1 MGKEN
6 TEKSGAEPEVI
17 DMDQKWLD
25 ILNELEW
32 KEPNVDP
39 EKEPTKEP
47 VKGANAKEPSK
58 EDVKKEAWKE
68 LDTPK
73 EDELKI
79 PRSRL
84 NKEIEKKNAVQSKYD
99 KLLEKIKTEEDRV
112 NSLSDDE
119 KEEQSNLQ
127 KLWMD
132 TKLSKLQDK
141 LEDMED
147 DMSDKDSQIKELQET
162 INKAETWSL
171 SKRIAELTAEMDW
184 KDWLPKFDI
193 KELLEFSKEKNFL
206 PKDPIELYN
215 FKYQAEIYA
224 KKYEKAGTEVDKGN
238 KGNFEPT
245 KRNPTFAN
253 GDEDFEASAK
263 EILDSIG
270 QTT

>member
-1 MGKEN
+1 MQTHDLKVSGKIVLAAAILLKVKSTHLIEN
-6 TEKSGAEPEVI
+6 
-17 DMDQKWLD
+17 D
-25 ILNELEW
+25 I
-32 KEPNVDP
+32 
-39 EKEPTKEP
+39 
-47 VKGANAKEPSK
+47 
-58 EDVKKEAWKE
+58 
-68 LDTPK
+68 
-73 EDELKI
+73 
-79 PRSRL
+79 SRL
-84 NKEIEKKNAVQSKYD
+84 DALMNETD
-99 KLLEKIKTEEDRV
+99 
-112 NSLSDDE
+112 
-119 KEEQSNLQ
+119 
-127 KLWMD
+127 
-132 TKLSKLQDK
+132 
-141 LEDMED
+141 EDMED
-147 DMSDKDSQIKELQET
+147 DMSDKDSQIKELQES